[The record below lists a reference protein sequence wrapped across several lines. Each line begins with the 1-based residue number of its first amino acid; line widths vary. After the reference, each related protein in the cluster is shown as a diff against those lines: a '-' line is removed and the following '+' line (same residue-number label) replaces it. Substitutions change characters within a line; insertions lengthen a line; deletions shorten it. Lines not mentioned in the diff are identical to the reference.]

1 MRFRV
6 FGTLAVLVAAVGVLA
21 TGVSTAA
28 AKSSTVV
35 NPYYNYAADPQTTN
49 IPWVAW
55 AGETVKVA
63 RCFGLGDSQVSSDA
77 FAASSFNHGSP
88 VIGEFDKSDWSGAV
102 DQPPFF
108 QIGTGDQT
116 SRQVQP
122 TWNAN
127 GGVCFSTNVT
137 SEKAG
142 LERIKFSISTD
153 LGKYLNFILGQDVIF
168 QQDLY
173 VIWMW
178 DSNPVLTESDTT
190 GAYQVGDPGG
200 NGSFSPIAAANG
212 WKSLQPGLVKV
223 QVTGTFPMGNDFAG
237 YDFTGTAL
245 ANGTIT
251 LPTDWPWLAN
261 HFAEDFTLGS
271 TFPGSTPMRWDIHD
285 GQDNSEGHVA
295 ASNCSDKIGPTE
307 SVDNCNGSSPDPDL
321 GPFSSIFGLVGT
333 SNDAYGPFDPIRS
346 FETLLSDGNL
356 NADDA
361 PMPALRVDV
370 SLTNAGAD
378 HSVGTLSKADKSSID
393 NRNPAAYGGNTTDL
407 GDPHQL
413 YAPFYKAYVPAVV
426 PIIDAN
432 TTSGVEGSIGGNYGN
447 WLTSG
452 AYGVPTTEED
462 QFIYDYWDTFTLA
475 SSRGNNNCYGVDGY
489 AISKPYGAT
498 EVAVYTD
505 EHGQAYVQFNPANQ
519 DGEGIVL
526 TPDGNGRCDVYTG
539 SLVGTATI
547 QAESVYPAQQPA
559 DPANS
564 GKPKLSSVIT
574 KTVNFTPSKVLT
586 CIPKGNNEAYCVETV
601 TDFEGNPIKARV
613 EFTLQSAQGG
623 NPTSWGPDS
632 NAFGGFDPS
641 GQTVQ
646 TVDSDFV
653 DLTTD
658 PETGQAAIFVHSS
671 IDSCIDVTV
680 ENLGTRNGG
689 AGITR
694 DFDFNP
700 HTRTTCGTNDGT
712 GGTGGNG
719 DNGGTPPAGGGT
731 PGTTVTAVTTA
742 APVAVSSA
750 APTVT
755 KVTAKVAKVA
765 KMTLVSAR
773 VVSTRSGR
781 FLNARVNSTAKSA
794 KLRITLVNKNGTSRV
809 VLRTVATNHVVRVAN
824 LKLAP
829 SVKTVRVA
837 IA

>member
-1 MRFRV
+1 
-6 FGTLAVLVAAVGVLA
+6 
-21 TGVSTAA
+21 
-28 AKSSTVV
+28 
-35 NPYYNYAADPQTTN
+35 
-49 IPWVAW
+49 
-55 AGETVKVA
+55 
-63 RCFGLGDSQVSSDA
+63 
-77 FAASSFNHGSP
+77 
-88 VIGEFDKSDWSGAV
+88 
-102 DQPPFF
+102 
-108 QIGTGDQT
+108 
-116 SRQVQP
+116 
-122 TWNAN
+122 
-127 GGVCFSTNVT
+127 
-137 SEKAG
+137 
-142 LERIKFSISTD
+142 
-153 LGKYLNFILGQDVIF
+153 
-168 QQDLY
+168 
-173 VIWMW
+173 
-178 DSNPVLTESDTT
+178 
-190 GAYQVGDPGG
+190 
-200 NGSFSPIAAANG
+200 
-212 WKSLQPGLVKV
+212 
-223 QVTGTFPMGNDFAG
+223 
-237 YDFTGTAL
+237 
-245 ANGTIT
+245 
-251 LPTDWPWLAN
+251 
-261 HFAEDFTLGS
+261 
-271 TFPGSTPMRWDIHD
+271 
-285 GQDNSEGHVA
+285 
-295 ASNCSDKIGPTE
+295 
-307 SVDNCNGSSPDPDL
+307 
-321 GPFSSIFGLVGT
+321 
-333 SNDAYGPFDPIRS
+333 
-346 FETLLSDGNL
+346 
-356 NADDA
+356 
-361 PMPALRVDV
+361 
-370 SLTNAGAD
+370 
-378 HSVGTLSKADKSSID
+378 
-393 NRNPAAYGGNTTDL
+393 
-407 GDPHQL
+407 
-413 YAPFYKAYVPAVV
+413 
-426 PIIDAN
+426 
-432 TTSGVEGSIGGNYGN
+432 
-447 WLTSG
+447 
-452 AYGVPTTEED
+452 
-462 QFIYDYWDTFTLA
+462 
-475 SSRGNNNCYGVDGY
+475 
-489 AISKPYGAT
+489 
-498 EVAVYTD
+498 
-505 EHGQAYVQFNPANQ
+505 
-519 DGEGIVL
+519 
-526 TPDGNGRCDVYTG
+526 VYTG

-574 KTVNFTPSKVLT
+574 KTVNFTPNKVLT

-601 TDFEGNPIKARV
+601 TDFEGNPITARV

-700 HTRTTCGTNDGT
+700 HTRTTCGTNNGT

-719 DNGGTPPAGGGT
+719 DNGGSTPPASS
-731 PGTTVTAVTTA
+731 GTTVTAVTTA

-809 VLRTVATNHVVRVAN
+809 VLRTIATNHVVRVAN